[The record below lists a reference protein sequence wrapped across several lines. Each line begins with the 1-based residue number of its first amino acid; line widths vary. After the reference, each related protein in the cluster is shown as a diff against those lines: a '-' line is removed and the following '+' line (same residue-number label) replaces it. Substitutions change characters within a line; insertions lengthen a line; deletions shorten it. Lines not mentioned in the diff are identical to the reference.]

1 MSNLGSPLG
10 KVIFHLPL
18 VHSEHFYA
26 VPALFLWFLLSACPS
41 PRSQPQLLQ
50 GSFSGLAVTLAEDKP
65 AHFVLIVHG
74 FNTWLPACHL
84 LAVFVALWP
93 FLFLSSPCSLVLPL
107 INTFFV
113 KYSSTYK
120 FQLQIFSFVF

>member
-41 PRSQPQLLQ
+41 PRSPPQLLQ

-74 FNTWLPACHL
+74 FNTWLPACHF
-84 LAVFVALWP
+84 ACSFCSFVAL
-93 FLFLSSPCSLVLPL
+93 S
-107 INTFFV
+107 
-113 KYSSTYK
+113 
-120 FQLQIFSFVF
+120 FS